1 MRLIALDWV
10 NFLLADVR
18 GGLGP
23 YLIVYLVTKAGWS
36 QATVGAVLT
45 VSGLTGIMLHPSVG
59 ALIDGIKA
67 KRALLIAGDIALAA
81 CGLAIVLAPIIPV
94 VFAADVTMAV
104 LGGVFAP
111 VVAAITVGLVD
122 KQALPARLA
131 RNAVFDRAGNVFI
144 AVVVGIVGT
153 ILSQGAT
160 FLLTPVFAALT
171 IAAVLKIPAQ
181 AINHA
186 RARGLVPED
195 ADASRRPED
204 WRELARSRQL
214 IIFAAAAAVFSFAN
228 YPILQLVAQKLAL
241 AHPGFESSLT
251 SSAIIVT
258 QLATIPM
265 ALLVARAN
273 ALGRKPLL
281 VLAFA
286 AAPLRALL
294 CASLDDPSLLVGVQ
308 ALDGISAGMFEALL
322 PLVLAD
328 LMIGTG
334 RYSLARGVLGT
345 ILGIGG
351 STGQG
356 AAGFIVS
363 ALGYRTTFLSLA
375 AVALVALVI
384 MIAAMPETRPATERR

>member
-1 MRLIALDWV
+1 MRLVALDWV

-23 YLIVYLVTKAGWS
+23 YLIVFLVTKAGWS

-59 ALIDGIKA
+59 ALIDGIRA
-67 KRALLIAGDIALAA
+67 KRALLIAGDVALAA
-81 CGLAIVLAPIIPV
+81 CGIAIVLAPIIPV
-94 VFAADVTMAV
+94 VFVSDVTMAV

-122 KQALPARLA
+122 KHALPARLA

-144 AVVVGIVGT
+144 AVIVGIVGT
-153 ILSQGAT
+153 IFSQEAT

-171 IAAVLKIPAQ
+171 IAAVLQIPAQ
-181 AINHA
+181 AIDHA
-186 RARGLVPED
+186 RARGLARGDVDVP
-195 ADASRRPED
+195 RRPED
-204 WRELARSRQL
+204 WRELARSRPL
-214 IIFAAAAAVFSFAN
+214 VIFGTAAAVFSFAD

-241 AHPGFESSLT
+241 AHPGYESGLT

-286 AAPLRALL
+286 AAPLRALVS
-294 CASLDDPSLLVGVQ
+294 ASLNDPTLLVGVQ
-308 ALDGISAGMFEALL
+308 ALDGVAAGLFEALL

-328 LMIGTG
+328 IMIGTG
-334 RYSLARGVLGT
+334 RYSLARGLLGV

-356 AAGFIVS
+356 AANFIVT
-363 ALGYRTTFLSLA
+363 ALGYPTAFLALG
-375 AVALVALVI
+375 AVAVVALLI
-384 MIAAMPETRPATERR
+384 MVVAMPETRPSEDAP